1 MISGGVYWILDR
13 VCFTKVVNF
22 HVLWHLLSTIG
33 VYSGTQIY
41 HEHRKI
47 LTKLLIKYYNGT
59 KIIIKVY
66 EYKGN
71 SVSVHCFHL
80 LSFYVNSIL
89 NMNYGIQ

>member
-1 MISGGVYWILDR
+1 MQGAIAYLI
-13 VCFTKVVNF
+13 
-22 HVLWHLLSTIG
+22 VLIF
-33 VYSGTQIY
+33 GTGP
-41 HEHRKI
+41 
-47 LTKLLIKYYNGT
+47 LIAQEIASKKYYNGT

-80 LSFYVNSIL
+80 LSFYVNNIL